1 MSFTLWLIV
10 VLLLLVVGVVV
21 IWITNKPS
29 NTAISASPKMAQM
42 GYGKER
48 WERELSLWNGVL
60 RRLEIQ
66 AKYQL
71 PISERLQQEI
81 DQAKSKIAEAE
92 RHLDESDIDLYL
104 G

>member
-1 MSFTLWLIV
+1 MSFTLWLTL

-21 IWITNKPS
+21 IWITNKGLS
-29 NTAISASPKMAQM
+29 ASDSSISAHAKMAEM

-48 WERELSLWNGVL
+48 WQRELSLWNGVL

-66 AKYQL
+66 AKYQS

-92 RHLDESDIDLYL
+92 RHLA
-104 G
+104 